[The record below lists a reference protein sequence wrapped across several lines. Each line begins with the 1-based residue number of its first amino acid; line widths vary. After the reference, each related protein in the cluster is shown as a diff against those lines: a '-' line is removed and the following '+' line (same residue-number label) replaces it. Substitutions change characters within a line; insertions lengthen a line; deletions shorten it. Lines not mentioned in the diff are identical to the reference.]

1 MTRPQQSPPPAPDTA
16 PDTGPDAEP
25 AAEPEGAE
33 SGREASSAAP
43 TAPGRAGTETIDPDT
58 EVVEFATPVH
68 EALYRGI
75 ASKRAAGLRIIG
87 LYALAAAL
95 LGAGMLVR
103 STAGPAW
110 AAGAA
115 LVVGKLMT
123 PQILRLVTLKVRPIK
138 KVRTLAPRATYERR
152 RRAAPQLPPQAA
164 AVIDNA
170 RALASARFG
179 TDVPVY
185 ITEPD
190 APPLMRIGAVVCLSP
205 PMIIVGDRLLGTV
218 DQLRWVLAHE
228 LQHTTRLQ
236 RRIHLLWGM
245 AMTAGWMLLG
255 LLLAPAALWVAVPV
269 LAAALIG
276 VAWAREL
283 TADTAAAGTAG
294 DGAAAWHAAVLDT
307 MRRAPWY
314 LRIVRTSPIHPPV
327 RMRACLTSRIVD
339 RRTR

>member
-1 MTRPQQSPPPAPDTA
+1 MTRPQQSPPPAPDL
-16 PDTGPDAEP
+16 EP
-25 AAEPEGAE
+25 GAEPETAE

-43 TAPGRAGTETIDPDT
+43 TAPSQHGTATIDPDT

-75 ASKRAAGLRIIG
+75 TSKRAAGLRVIG
-87 LYALAAAL
+87 FYAMAAAL

-103 STAGPAW
+103 AAAGLAW

-123 PQILRLVTLKVRPIK
+123 PRILRLVTLKVRPIK
-138 KVRTLAPRATYERR
+138 QVRTLAPRATFERR

-164 AVIDNA
+164 AVVDDA
-170 RALASARFG
+170 RAQAAARFD

-185 ITEPD
+185 ITGPD

-245 AMTAGWMLLG
+245 AATAGWALLG

-269 LAAALIG
+269 LATALIG

-283 TADTAAAGTAG
+283 TADAAAARTAA
-294 DGAAAWHAAVLDT
+294 DGAAAWHATVLDT
-307 MRRAPWY
+307 MRRAPWH

-327 RMRACLTSRIVD
+327 RMRACLTNRIVH